1 MGITNLEY
9 MYDRD
14 KRALSDFVSCTS
26 DCYDCRAR
34 PYCERFTALDGV
46 MTEPEF
52 LMAEMGNEA
61 ESIAEMRVLM
71 DEMGNEAE
79 SIAEMREMFGKSQF
93 EKEKQYDRA

>member
-61 ESIAEMRVLM
+61 ESIAEMR
-71 DEMGNEAE
+71 
-79 SIAEMREMFGKSQF
+79 EMFGKSQF

>member
-1 MGITNLEY
+1 MGITNLEH
-9 MYDRD
+9 MYDKD

-34 PYCERFTALDGV
+34 PYCERFTALDVV
-46 MTEPEF
+46 MSEPEF

-61 ESIAEMRVLM
+61 ESIAEMRK
-71 DEMGNEAE
+71 
-79 SIAEMREMFGKSQF
+79 MFGKSQF